1 MLSCSALHR
10 GKRVMSDGLSKLY
23 QELLGGSYD
32 CVDRIV
38 LNAYFGMGHSP
49 GGFRVWWRALTGSDD
64 TLDNAH
70 LMRLAGRFSRRVRGY
85 AKAHDIPVVDCVAG
99 ERKHDVADD
108 YLARTPVTEGLFVVL
123 VGRAQAPVWHVETN
137 YHLEPKKP
145 YVNHYSFHILDR
157 EWGHVTIK
165 ISGHPPFPAQVILN
179 GHEYVACQARKAG
192 IRFTKD
198 GNCFTA
204 IGNAPGFAKIAETL
218 SEQRAIGR
226 LREACDRWIYRS
238 CLCFAL
244 DFEEQQRSGFRY
256 HFSNYQMEYSRNLIF
271 DVGGCMDQVFQALID
286 RSRALLDL
294 KTIKTILGDKGRPKY
309 RPRNMR
315 AAQWEVAVER
325 PTYDLTVFKLHCGKL
340 VLKIYTKGER
350 VLRIE
355 AVAHNIREFHCGRLL
370 DNFPEIVR
378 RLKGML
384 ERFMD
389 ALSCIDQCFIGD
401 EMLER
406 LPLPSRIGKS
416 MVGGIDLNRPR
427 LRHVAEAVIALS
439 ASPGGF
445 TAATL
450 ADQVRTLGNQS
461 ASAYGPRQ
469 AAYDLKK
476 LRGKQIVRRIGSTRR
491 YEPLP
496 SGLRAITALLVLRD
510 KAIKPLLAA
519 AQEITPN
526 RGGQNPRPIDRHYL
540 DLRRAMLGVFHEL
553 GIAA

>member
-1 MLSCSALHR
+1 M
-10 GKRVMSDGLSKLY
+10 
-23 QELLGGSYD
+23 
-32 CVDRIV
+32 
-38 LNAYFGMGHSP
+38 
-49 GGFRVWWRALTGSDD
+49 
-64 TLDNAH
+64 
-70 LMRLAGRFSRRVRGY
+70 
-85 AKAHDIPVVDCVAG
+85 
-99 ERKHDVADD
+99 
-108 YLARTPVTEGLFVVL
+108 
-123 VGRAQAPVWHVETN
+123 
-137 YHLEPKKP
+137 
-145 YVNHYSFHILDR
+145 
-157 EWGHVTIK
+157 
-165 ISGHPPFPAQVILN
+165 
-179 GHEYVACQARKAG
+179 
-192 IRFTKD
+192 
-198 GNCFTA
+198 
-204 IGNAPGFAKIAETL
+204 
-218 SEQRAIGR
+218 SEQRAVGR
-226 LREACDRWIYRS
+226 LRQVCERWIYRS

-271 DVGGCMDQVFQALID
+271 EVGGRMEQVFQALID

-315 AAQWEVAVER
+315 AAEWEVAVER

-340 VLKIYTKGER
+340 ALKIYSKGER

-370 DNFPEIVR
+370 DNFPAIVR
-378 RLKGML
+378 RLRGML
-384 ERFMD
+384 ERFME

-406 LPLPSRIGKS
+406 LPLPSRVGKS
-416 MVGGIDLNRPR
+416 MVGGIDLNKPR

-439 ASPGGF
+439 ASPDGF
-445 TAATL
+445 TASVL
-450 ADQVRTLGNQS
+450 AAQVRALGNQGP
-461 ASAYGPRQ
+461 SAYGPRH

-491 YEPLP
+491 YEPIP

-519 AQEITPN
+519 AQEIAPTH
-526 RGGQNPRPIDRHYL
+526 GGQKPCAIDRHYQ
-540 DLRRAMLGVFHEL
+540 DLRLAMQGVFHEL

>member
-1 MLSCSALHR
+1 
-10 GKRVMSDGLSKLY
+10 
-23 QELLGGSYD
+23 
-32 CVDRIV
+32 
-38 LNAYFGMGHSP
+38 
-49 GGFRVWWRALTGSDD
+49 
-64 TLDNAH
+64 
-70 LMRLAGRFSRRVRGY
+70 
-85 AKAHDIPVVDCVAG
+85 
-99 ERKHDVADD
+99 
-108 YLARTPVTEGLFVVL
+108 
-123 VGRAQAPVWHVETN
+123 
-137 YHLEPKKP
+137 
-145 YVNHYSFHILDR
+145 VNHYSFHILDR

-192 IRFTKD
+192 IGFIKD

-204 IGNAPGFAKIAETL
+204 IGNASGFTKIAETL
-218 SEQRAIGR
+218 SEQRAVGR
-226 LREACDRWIYRS
+226 LRQVCERWIYRS

-244 DFEEQQRSGFRY
+244 DFEEQQRSAFRY

-271 DVGGCMDQVFQALID
+271 VVGGRMEQVFQALID
-286 RSRALLDL
+286 RSRATLDL
-294 KTIKTILGDKGRPKY
+294 KTIKTILGDKDRPKY

-315 AAQWEVAVER
+315 TAEWEVAVER

-340 VLKIYTKGER
+340 ALKIYSKGER

-355 AVAHNIREFHCGRLL
+355 AVAHNIREFHCGRSL

-378 RLKGML
+378 RLRGML
-384 ERFMD
+384 ERFME

-401 EMLER
+401 EMLEC
-406 LPLPSRIGKS
+406 LPLPSRVGKS
-416 MVGGIDLNRPR
+416 MVGGIDLNKPR

-439 ASPGGF
+439 ASPDGF
-445 TAATL
+445 TASAL
-450 ADQVRTLGNQS
+450 ADQVHALGNRS
-461 ASAYGPRQ
+461 PSAYGPRQ

-519 AQEITPN
+519 AQEIAPTH
-526 RGGQNPRPIDRHYL
+526 GGQNPRAIDRYYL
-540 DLRRAMLGVFHEL
+540 DLRRAMQGVFHEL

>member
-1 MLSCSALHR
+1 MP
-10 GKRVMSDGLSKLY
+10 DGLSELY

-49 GGFRVWWRALTGSDD
+49 GGFRVWWRALTGSEE

-85 AKAHDIPVVDCVAG
+85 AKAHDIPVVDCIAG
-99 ERKHDVADD
+99 ERKHDVADE
-108 YLARTPVTEGLFVVL
+108 YLAKTAVTDGLFLVL
-123 VGRAQAPVWHVETN
+123 VGRAQAPVWHVGAN
-137 YHLEPKKP
+137 HHLESKKP

-157 EWGHVTIK
+157 DWGHVTIK

-192 IRFTKD
+192 IGFTKE

-204 IGNAPGFAKIAETL
+204 IADPAGFAKIAGTL
-218 SEQRAIGR
+218 SEPRATGR
-226 LREACDRWIYRS
+226 LSEVCERWIYRS

-244 DFEEQQRSGFRY
+244 DFEEQKRSGFRY

-271 DVGGCMDQVFQALID
+271 VVGGRMEQVFQALID
-286 RSRALLDL
+286 RSRAPLNL
-294 KTIKTILGDKGRPKY
+294 KTIKTILGDKGRPRY
-309 RPRNMR
+309 RPRNMK
-315 AAQWEVAVER
+315 AAEWEVTVER

-340 VLKIYTKGER
+340 ALKIYSKGER

-355 AVAHNIREFHCGRLL
+355 AIAHNIRAFNCGRLL
-370 DNFPEIVR
+370 ENFPVIVG

-384 ERFMD
+384 ERFMQ

-406 LPLPSRIGKS
+406 LPFASRVGKTT
-416 MVGGIDLNRPR
+416 VGGIDLNKPR
-427 LRHVAEAVIALS
+427 LRHVTEAVIALS
-439 ASPGGF
+439 ASADGF
-445 TAATL
+445 TASAL
-450 ADQVRTLGNQS
+450 AEQVRTASHQS
-461 ASAYGPRQ
+461 TAYGPRQ

-476 LRGKQIVRRIGSTRR
+476 LRGKQIVQRIGATRR
-491 YEPLP
+491 YEAIP

-519 AQEITPN
+519 AQEITPT
-526 RGGQNPRPIDRHYL
+526 RGGQNPRAIDRHYQ
-540 DLRRAMLGVFHEL
+540 DLRLAMKGVFCEL

>member
-1 MLSCSALHR
+1 MP
-10 GKRVMSDGLSKLY
+10 DGLSELY

-49 GGFRVWWRALTGSDD
+49 GGFRVWWRALTGSDE

-85 AKAHDIPVVDCVAG
+85 AKAHDIPVVDCIAG
-99 ERKHDVADD
+99 ERKHDVADE
-108 YLARTPVTEGLFVVL
+108 YLAKTAVTDGLFLVL
-123 VGRAQAPVWHVETN
+123 VGRAQAPVWHVGAN
-137 YHLEPKKP
+137 YHLESKKP

-157 EWGHVTIK
+157 DWGHVTIK
-165 ISGHPPFPAQVILN
+165 ISGHPPFPAQIILN

-192 IRFTKD
+192 IGFTKE

-204 IGNAPGFAKIAETL
+204 IADTAGFAKIAETL
-218 SEQRAIGR
+218 SEPRATGR
-226 LREACDRWIYRS
+226 LSEVCERWIYCS

-244 DFEEQQRSGFRY
+244 DFEQQKRSGFRY

-271 DVGGCMDQVFQALID
+271 VVGGRMEQVFQALID
-286 RSRALLDL
+286 RSRAPLNL

-309 RPRNMR
+309 RPRNMK
-315 AAQWEVAVER
+315 AAEWEVTVER

-340 VLKIYTKGER
+340 ALKIYSKDSKGER

-370 DNFPEIVR
+370 ENFPTIVG

-384 ERFMD
+384 ERFMQ

-401 EMLER
+401 EMLEH
-406 LPLPSRIGKS
+406 LPFASRVGKTT
-416 MVGGIDLNRPR
+416 VGGIDLNKPR
-427 LRHVAEAVIALS
+427 LRHVTEAVIALS
-439 ASPGGF
+439 ASPNGF
-445 TAATL
+445 TASAL
-450 ADQVRTLGNQS
+450 AEQVRAACHQS
-461 ASAYGPRQ
+461 TPAYSSRQ

-491 YEPLP
+491 YEPIP

-519 AQEITPN
+519 AQEITPT
-526 RGGQNPRPIDRHYL
+526 RGGQNPRAIDRHYQ
-540 DLRRAMLGVFHEL
+540 DLRLAMKGVFCEL

>member
-1 MLSCSALHR
+1 M
-10 GKRVMSDGLSKLY
+10 
-23 QELLGGSYD
+23 
-32 CVDRIV
+32 
-38 LNAYFGMGHSP
+38 
-49 GGFRVWWRALTGSDD
+49 WWRALTGSDE
-64 TLDNAH
+64 TLDDAH

-85 AKAHDIPVVDCVAG
+85 AKAHGIPVVDCVAG
-99 ERKHDVADD
+99 ERKHDVAED
-108 YLARTPVTEGLFVVL
+108 YLAKTTVAEGLFLVL
-123 VGRAQAPVWHVETN
+123 VGRAQAPVWHVGAN
-137 YHLEPKKP
+137 YHLEKKKP

-157 EWGHVTIK
+157 DWGHVTIK

-192 IRFTKD
+192 IGFIKQ

-204 IGNAPGFAKIAETL
+204 IANTSGFAKIAATL
-218 SEQRAIGR
+218 SEQRAVGR
-226 LREACDRWIYRS
+226 LSEVCERWIYRC

-244 DFEEQQRSGFRY
+244 DFEEQKRSGFRY

-271 DVGGCMDQVFQALID
+271 LVGGRMEQVFQALID
-286 RSRALLDL
+286 RSRAPLDL

-309 RPRNMR
+309 RPRNMK
-315 AAQWEVAVER
+315 AAEWEVAVER

-340 VLKIYTKGER
+340 VLKIYSKGER

-384 ERFMD
+384 ERFME

-401 EMLER
+401 ETLEC
-406 LPLPSRIGKS
+406 LPLASRVGKS
-416 MVGGIDLNRPR
+416 MVGGIDLNKPR
-427 LRHVAEAVIALS
+427 LRHVAEAVVALS
-439 ASPGGF
+439 ASPDGF
-445 TAATL
+445 TASAL
-450 ADQVRTLGNQS
+450 ADQVRALGNKS
-461 ASAYGPRQ
+461 LPAYGSRQ

-476 LRGKQIVRRIGSTRR
+476 LRGKQIVRRIGATRR
-491 YEPLP
+491 YEVMP
-496 SGLRAITALLVLRD
+496 SGLLAITALLVLRE

-519 AQEITPN
+519 AKDISPT
-526 RGGQNPRPIDRHYL
+526 RGGQNPRPIDRHYQ
-540 DLRRAMLGVFHEL
+540 DLRTAMKGIFHEL